1 MSRER
6 ARIHGHDQRL
16 ESVGGVPLQP
26 AVQAAGPERI
36 GGVHHG

>member
-6 ARIHGHDQRL
+6 AHIHGHDQRPK
-16 ESVGGVPLQP
+16 SVGGVPLQL
-26 AVQAAGPERI
+26 AMQAAGPERI